1 MKPLAAGA
9 PLIALSLTLFASPA
23 DAQMGRGRG
32 MSGGAP
38 ARPNV
43 FSPARSTPPSVM
55 LPVPRQPSTVA
66 PTPTFASN
74 PFRVPANGR
83 SSPFAARPYTY
94 APRYAPRYDGR
105 SRPLRPYGYPY
116 GYRYGYGYYGYPGY
130 AYPGYFGYGYG
141 SPYSTDDLNASAP
154 VVNES
159 DVDSPF
165 ATAPEESLGRLFFDT
180 EPSSAQIYVDGIP
193 AGAVADYRGVGML
206 LTEGVRQVE
215 LRAPGYQAAAFNV
228 NIMSEQPAV
237 HRGDLTPLRGT
248 AESGAAIK
256 RGSDKFYLIP
266 GCYLGNRPPS
276 EVPLPPDCDLKKVR
290 QLSSNG
296 SPDGGR

>member
-9 PLIALSLTLFASPA
+9 PLIALSLMLVASPA
-23 DAQMGRGRG
+23 DAQMGRGRS
-32 MSGGAP
+32 MPGGA

-43 FSPARSTPPSVM
+43 FSPAPSKPRSAM
-55 LPVPRQPSTVA
+55 LPVPRRPSTVA

-83 SSPFAARPYTY
+83 SSAFGARPYTY

-105 SRPLRPYGYPY
+105 SWPRRTYGYPY
-116 GYRYGYGYYGYPGY
+116 GYGYGYGYYGYPGY

-141 SPYSTDDLNASAP
+141 SPYSTDDLSVGAP
-154 VVNES
+154 SVDES
-159 DVDSPF
+159 NIDSPF
-165 ATAPEESLGRLFFDT
+165 ATAPDESLGRLFFDT
-180 EPSSAQIYVDGIP
+180 EPLSAQIIVDGIP
-193 AGAVADYRGVGML
+193 AGTVADYRGVGML

-215 LRAPGYQAAAFNV
+215 LRAPGFQTATFDV
-228 NIMSEQPAV
+228 DIMSQQPAV
-237 HRGDLTPLRGT
+237 HRGDLTPLRRT
-248 AESGAAIK
+248 AEAAAAVK

-276 EVPLPPDCDLKKVR
+276 EVSLPPGCDLTQVR
-290 QLSSNG
+290 TVK
-296 SPDGGR
+296 